1 MELSGR
7 IGPMSAATDYFFA
20 ELRKHLR
27 CAVCGKVVDAVER
40 RWDLV
45 RCEETAIAKCH
56 DQEEVVTVPS
66 AVVEG
71 LAGGGRMSM
80 GLAFDR
86 KALPAG
92 V

>member
-1 MELSGR
+1 MAGSKAGPGR
-7 IGPMSAATDYFFA
+7 KTQFKGNRSLLISVPTLHKAYIAYEFCSFS
-20 ELRKHLR
+20 LKI
-27 CAVCGKVVDAVER
+27 
-40 RWDLV
+40 LV
-45 RCEETAIAKCH
+45 PTISHSMGR
-56 DQEEVVTVPS
+56 VVTVPS